1 MKLTRHNG
9 RSGKHGVYNPKH
21 NDRKFNLENSEHI
34 DAERERQNI
43 YWDCYRGYVQ
53 SPLDGIVQ
61 KQGREGFQE
70 IELMY
75 YEEHYGDYIR
85 AQNKR
90 NEKTRHTERNRTPED
105 LLKNRMTCP
114 EETIYQIGKVEESVS
129 GEKLFAILND
139 FIREIEQRFGE
150 HVHILDWALHM
161 DEGTPHIHERH
172 VFDCEN
178 KYGEIC
184 PQQEKA
190 LEKLGIPLPEPDK
203 PRSRTNNRKK
213 TYDAVCRTILFDI
226 CRRHG
231 LELEEEPEYGG
242 RDYLEKQDYI
252 LMKLRREIAEKEKV
266 MDSLVSAVE
275 DMDQVMADVAEA
287 AYNHAV
293 DVVTETV
300 VEKTKLEDI
309 ALAEETKRWT
319 LSPERKAPPAQRKYA
334 ADRLDGLIL
343 KMKRSLER
351 AVLSVKRTL
360 MSPEVK
366 ERGKEKIQEAARK
379 PLREKLRRAQEVAD
393 DYNKNRQKKKKYR
406 DMER

>member
-213 TYDAVCRTILFDI
+213 
-226 CRRHG
+226 
-231 LELEEEPEYGG
+231 
-242 RDYLEKQDYI
+242 K
-252 LMKLRREIAEKEKV
+252 
-266 MDSLVSAVE
+266 
-275 DMDQVMADVAEA
+275 
-287 AYNHAV
+287 
-293 DVVTETV
+293 
-300 VEKTKLEDI
+300 
-309 ALAEETKRWT
+309 
-319 LSPERKAPPAQRKYA
+319 
-334 ADRLDGLIL
+334 
-343 KMKRSLER
+343 
-351 AVLSVKRTL
+351 
-360 MSPEVK
+360 
-366 ERGKEKIQEAARK
+366 
-379 PLREKLRRAQEVAD
+379 
-393 DYNKNRQKKKKYR
+393 
-406 DMER
+406 